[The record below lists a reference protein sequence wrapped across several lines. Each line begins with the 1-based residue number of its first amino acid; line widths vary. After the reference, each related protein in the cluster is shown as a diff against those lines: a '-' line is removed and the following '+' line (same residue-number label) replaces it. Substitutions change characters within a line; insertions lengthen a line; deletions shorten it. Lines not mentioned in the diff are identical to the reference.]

1 MALWMTFLLG
11 RQAMFGQ
18 EPPTYFRSTT
28 TVFIPFLARV
38 QERSLPAAPLP
49 RMRRSYS
56 SASMAGAGLPA
67 VLGSS
72 KCCVVF
78 ILFPVSTHFPIG
90 WLLRRPLSDLN
101 QSKQATRI
109 MCFEA
114 DFGHGK
120 NRRLAG
126 RKANVLI
133 FEHRGVLVNAE
144 QRAAKTMLDGG

>member
-18 EPPTYFRSTT
+18 EPPTYSRSTAD
-28 TVFIPFLARV
+28 VFIPFLPRV

-49 RMRRSYS
+49 RMSRSYS

-78 ILFPVSTHFPIG
+78 ILFPVSTHFPVG

-109 MCFEA
+109 MWKKSAAGRTPEL
-114 DFGHGK
+114 
-120 NRRLAG
+120 NRRDKGCDFCVHMGSKGKFDAVV
-126 RKANVLI
+126 K
-133 FEHRGVLVNAE
+133 
-144 QRAAKTMLDGG
+144 